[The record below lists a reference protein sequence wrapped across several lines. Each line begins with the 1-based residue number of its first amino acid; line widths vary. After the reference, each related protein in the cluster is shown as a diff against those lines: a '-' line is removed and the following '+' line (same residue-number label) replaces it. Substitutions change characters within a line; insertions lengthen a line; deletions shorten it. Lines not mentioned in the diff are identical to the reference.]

1 MWCFLPPPL
10 PPSFVFIIRPKTHI
24 FFLSFLLLPF
34 IFLTQRSD
42 TYSYHPSLPLSLP
55 PQDPLIVYSSNIFA
69 IMALRSLYTLVA
81 TAVNTLEYIKP
92 SVALVLAFVGAKMI
106 AEFFHVEVPISV
118 SLLVVMSL
126 LGGGIGLSVLKQKM
140 TARNAEAKR

>member
-1 MWCFLPPPL
+1 MWHFFSRSLPP
-10 PPSFVFIIRPKTHI
+10 
-24 FFLSFLLLPF
+24 
-34 IFLTQRSD
+34 
-42 TYSYHPSLPLSLP
+42 SLP

-81 TAVNTLEYIKP
+81 TAINTLEYIKP

-118 SLLVVMSL
+118 SLLVVMFL

-140 TARNAEAKR
+140 TARNAGAKQ